1 MRIDLSHRDIRAPF
15 AVLRALIPCLDS
27 ATDRSW
33 LNSPLTRPIFH
44 RFGIEGESLSDR
56 QTPEDQLRY
65 YTTARVLRGIRH
77 MAVDYSSA
85 LPAPL
90 RIALP
95 SFPASPDALFL
106 GWLGEAAKVSIS
118 ISPTVSRELEID
130 PVSALLFDSVR
141 RLVRNDLD
149 PHELNSYISALLSY
163 GDSWSAKVIA
173 DAYLSANS
181 SVDPGIA
188 DVLGIPYALQG
199 ETGTAR
205 LIWEVW
211 STASAIDDA
220 RSLYS
225 LSMLDARHH
234 PRALLNQS
242 AAEAQLEKAFD
253 RLRSVPDSAQV
264 AYERIFNRNGIA
276 LLLFR
281 QKRLAE
287 ARQLLERGIYE
298 LNESDYA
305 HNIHHTVLTSN
316 LARVVQSMG
325 DTAEAERLFRAAIDM
340 DPNFAEYH
348 QDLASFLADELRWEE
363 ALQEIETAID
373 LDPSMP
379 EAHRLAGF
387 ISMELGQERVARD
400 RFHSAVRLGDDSA
413 ILDMLRASFA
423 AGTPEWT
430 LSVRTQVRVADLDD
444 ASRAEADLILTQAE
458 CELDPTKNVEQA
470 LAELRARH
478 PGDELIERA
487 WMTNVGV

>member
-1 MRIDLSHRDIRAPF
+1 MRIDFTHRDIRTPF
-15 AVLRALIPCLDS
+15 ALLRALIPHLDS
-27 ATDRSW
+27 ATDRAWQS
-33 LNSPLTRPIFH
+33 SPLTRPIFH
-44 RFGIEGESLSDR
+44 RYGVEGESLSER

-65 YTTARVLRGIRH
+65 YTTTRVLRGIRH
-77 MAVDYSSA
+77 IAVDYGDA

-90 RIALP
+90 TITLP

-106 GWLGEAAKVSIS
+106 GWLGEAANVSITIAPS
-118 ISPTVSRELEID
+118 TSRELETD
-130 PVSALLFDSVR
+130 PASELLAESVR
-141 RLVRNDLD
+141 RVARSEISLD
-149 PHELNSYISALLSY
+149 ELSLYISALLSF
-163 GDSWSAKVIA
+163 GDSWSAKVVA
-173 DAYLSANS
+173 DAYLSANN
-181 SVDPGIA
+181 SVDPRIA

-211 STASAIDDA
+211 STASVIDEA

-242 AAEAQLEKAFD
+242 SAAARLEKAFE

-264 AYERIFNRNGIA
+264 TYERIFNRNGIA

-298 LNESDYA
+298 LSESEFA

-316 LARVVQSMG
+316 LARVVQAMG
-325 DTAEAERLFRAAIDM
+325 DLTESERLFRAAIAM
-340 DPNFAEYH
+340 DPKFAEYH
-348 QDLASFLADELRWEE
+348 QDLASFLADEQRWDETLE
-363 ALQEIETAID
+363 EIETAIE

-387 ISMELGQERVARD
+387 ISMELGQPSVARD
-400 RFHSAVRLGDDSA
+400 RFDSAVRLGDGSA
-413 ILDMLRASFA
+413 VLDMLRASFA

-430 LSVRTQVRVADLDD
+430 RAARARVAFANLDD
-444 ASRAEADLILTQAE
+444 VSRAEADLIFTQAE
-458 CELDPTKNVEQA
+458 CELDPTRNVEQA
-470 LAELRARH
+470 LNELRARH